1 MMKYLRILIFPLR
14 NKSHVL
20 KNCTIVKTHITR
32 EGASMKRIFFAIPL
46 ALFLATFST
55 IIYAATAGQST
66 VLARNNNNFQ
76 KNYNGFMPYPV
87 IDVTNGIPA
96 WVNNY
101 NNNNGNNANN
111 CNNGCTQSMPADKGS
126 YVSSYDNTTQNGKIY
141 YQEYT
146 QGFTGVTISNV
157 GKSQRKNQNQQQNNK
172 NVNETITY
180 GTQK

>member
-1 MMKYLRILIFPLR
+1 
-14 NKSHVL
+14 
-20 KNCTIVKTHITR
+20 
-32 EGASMKRIFFAIPL
+32 MKRTLFFISSI
-46 ALFLATFST
+46 LFLGAFSAS
-55 IIYAATAGQST
+55 IYAATAGQST
-66 VLARNNNNFQ
+66 VIAATNNTFQNN
-76 KNYNGFMPYPV
+76 YDGFMPYPI

-101 NNNNGNNANN
+101 NNNGNNG
-111 CNNGCTQSMPADKGS
+111 CNGCTQSMPADKGS